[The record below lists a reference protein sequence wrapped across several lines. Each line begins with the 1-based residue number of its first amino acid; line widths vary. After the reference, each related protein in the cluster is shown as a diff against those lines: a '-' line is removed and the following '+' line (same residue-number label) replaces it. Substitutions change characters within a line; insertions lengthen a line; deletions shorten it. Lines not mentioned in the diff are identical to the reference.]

1 MAVKVERLSRSER
14 VHAYGGVIEVVTDVE
29 FPFGHGAEH
38 VSEAARGVHRAAAQS
53 EGRERKIKM
62 IFRRIVVP
70 HH

>member
-1 MAVKVERLSRSER
+1 MAVKVKRLARSES

-29 FPFGHGAEH
+29 FPFGHRAEH
-38 VSEAARGVHRAAAQS
+38 VSEAAHDVQHTAAYS

-62 IFRRIVVP
+62 ICGRIVVP